1 MPAKKSG
8 RIVPTEVSATP
19 TPATNPD
26 VPTDGG
32 EVAPEPQMYEWVPTA
47 SDYVLKGKIVATE
60 PSSDPVLY
68 APAAMSLD
76 NAITVM
82 EKGGWRVLINVNDN
96 SVVLTDETQA
106 LVIGNLEVPLH
117 TLTETE
123 IVQLGKAIFANWY
136 VKLR

>member
-8 RIVPTEVSATP
+8 RIVPTEASATE

-32 EVAPEPQMYEWVPTA
+32 EVAPEPQVYEWVPPA
-47 SDYVLKGKIVATE
+47 SDYVLQGKIVATE
-60 PSSDPVLY
+60 PSSEPVLY
-68 APAAMSLD
+68 APVAMSLD

-82 EKGGWRVLINVNDN
+82 SKGVWRVFINVNDN
-96 SVVLTDETQA
+96 SVVLSDDTQA

-123 IVQLGKAIFANWY
+123 IMQLGKAIFANWY
-136 VKLR
+136 VSIR

>member
-8 RIVPTEVSATP
+8 RIVPTEASATE

-32 EVAPEPQMYEWVPTA
+32 EVAPEPQVYEFIPNVETT
-47 SDYVLKGKIVATE
+47 STE
-60 PSSDPVLY
+60 PPVNLADVADAQVLY
-68 APAAMSLD
+68 APVAMSLD

-82 EKGGWRVLINVNDN
+82 SKGVWRVFINVNDN
-96 SVVLTDETQA
+96 SVVLSDDTQA

-123 IVQLGKAIFANWY
+123 IMQLGKAIFANWY
-136 VKLR
+136 VSIR